1 MKRECKHAAGP
12 AAPPRCQ
19 ADWPG
24 ARQGP
29 AVEKLS
35 YLATFISLIYGLGVA
50 NLLSHLASLI
60 KRGRAADWYWIHTL
74 WCIYLLLLMAS
85 MWWTLQSWDDV
96 PQIGYL
102 RYLSLLLCPSILF
115 IASEV
120 LFPERGPQGS
130 VDLRTHFLAVKNRL
144 FLLMIALAAADELDS
159 ALKGWRHVV
168 ELGPV
173 YWVTQVYW
181 YGLSIAGIRARS
193 ERTLGVL
200 ACMALLALLASLS
213 QIAIGQ
219 A

>member
-1 MKRECKHAAGP
+1 
-12 AAPPRCQ
+12 
-19 ADWPG
+19 
-24 ARQGP
+24 
-29 AVEKLS
+29 VEKLS